1 MAVDSTIKLN
11 DIIAAILGDQQS
23 LTDEELKAFEDLF
36 NDPSLDP
43 AKREE
48 FFQTLWAI
56 VVSIIDCRWE
66 SPSNPVEKNI
76 CVKHDPS
83 LNDCAPNMLD
93 FEDSE
98 LSKIYENAVNR
109 SQQKGAFY
117 DSQ

>member
-1 MAVDSTIKLN
+1 MAVDSTIQLN

-36 NDPSLDP
+36 SDPSIDP
-43 AKREE
+43 ARREE

-66 SPSNPVEKNI
+66 TASSPAENKI
-76 CVKHDPS
+76 CVKREPS
-83 LNDCAPNMLD
+83 LNECAPDVLD

-98 LSKIYENAVNR
+98 LSKIYEKAVNR

>member
-23 LTDEELKAFEDLF
+23 LTDDELKAFEDLF

-43 AKREE
+43 AGREE

-66 SPSNPVEKNI
+66 SASRPVENNI

-83 LNDCAPNMLD
+83 FNAGDPNMLD

-98 LSKIYENAVNR
+98 LSKIYEKAVNR